1 MRQRLFQVLRTVG
14 AVTLLG
20 LLYVLW
26 GGLTRL
32 WLPCP
37 FHLLTGLDCP
47 GCGVTRMCRALLR
60 LDPSA
65 AWAANPGMLVLSPLL
80 LGLFFWHAITYIRIG
95 NRRFTRG
102 QSFLCWTLVVLFLF
116 YGILRNLL

>member
-1 MRQRLFQVLRTVG
+1 MRQRLFQILRTVG

-60 LDPSA
+60 LDLSA
-65 AWAANPGMLVLSPLL
+65 NLNYQKDTDAYS
-80 LGLFFWHAITYIRIG
+80 G
-95 NRRFTRG
+95 NRWYGGYAFT
-102 QSFLCWTLVVLFLF
+102 LTYAL
-116 YGILRNLL
+116 Y

>member
-60 LDPSA
+60 LDLSA
-65 AWAANPGMLVLSPLL
+65 AWAANPCGSFPLLRHPAQPALTSCPVLSQKDRAV
-80 LGLFFWHAITYIRIG
+80 FAY
-95 NRRFTRG
+95 
-102 QSFLCWTLVVLFLF
+102 
-116 YGILRNLL
+116 